1 MSIYKNIGFIFKIQG
16 TKQQKQQW
24 NLLWLI
30 LNEQRL
36 V

>member
-1 MSIYKNIGFIFKIQG
+1 MSIYENIGFFKIQG

-24 NLLWLI
+24 NLLWLT